1 MDQPK
6 SIKCLSKNNK
16 IYYTYSLE
24 KKARQSREYYKQTE
38 IYNARKRRH
47 TFFKNVENMRKPHQN
62 SLSLYKPT
70 QEELREIMNSN
81 LEKHPENGSYIVDY
95 FQRINER
102 LSLIFPNRV

>member
-38 IYNARKRRH
+38 MYNARKRRH
-47 TFFKNVENMRKPHQN
+47 TFFKNVENMRKQAT
-62 SLSLYKPT
+62 SKFVITLQADARRTK
-70 QEELREIMNSN
+70 R
-81 LEKHPENGSYIVDY
+81 
-95 FQRINER
+95 R
-102 LSLIFPNRV
+102 LWNQIWRNTPKMAHIF